1 MISLLLFI
9 FSLSLLII
17 THELGHFW
25 AARRK
30 GVLVEEFGLG
40 YPPRAWGKKIGET
53 IYSLNW
59 LPLGGFVRI
68 LGEVEYGEKVPEKFK
83 KRSLSEQ
90 SLATRLMVTLS
101 GVGMNL
107 IVGILIFC
115 LVYSFLGIPRKSDK
129 VKIIEV
135 TSGSPAAE
143 AGLQS
148 QDLILKVEEDGQ
160 AQEIKEMEA
169 LIDYSKEKAGKKV
182 SLLVEREGEDGFW
195 VEVVLRENPPEG
207 EGSLGVIISQTEI
220 YKPPLWQR
228 PFWGIKEGFSE
239 AYFWGKTIAVGVGET
254 LLNLAKGKKPE
265 NIAGPVGIYQAT
277 STIRKQSGN
286 WAVLHFFGVL
296 SVNLAVV
303 NLLPF
308 PALDGSR
315 FWFLIWEGITKRK
328 PNPKIEYW
336 FSQIGMILL
345 ILLLAL
351 ITFSDIR
358 RLRGGI

>member
-1 MISLLLFI
+1 MISLLIFI
-9 FSLSLLII
+9 LSLSLLII
-17 THELGHFW
+17 AHELGHFW

-40 YPPRAWGKKIGET
+40 YPPRVWGKKIGET

-59 LPLGGFVRI
+59 LPLGGFVKI
-68 LGEVEYGEKVPEKFK
+68 LGEVDYGQKIPEKLK
-83 KRSLSEQ
+83 KRALSNQ
-90 SLATRLMVTLS
+90 SLKTRISVTLS

-115 LVYSFLGIPRKSDK
+115 LVYSFLGVPRKSDR

-135 TSGSPAAE
+135 SQSSPAE
-143 AGLQS
+143 EVGLQN
-148 QDLILKVEEDGQ
+148 QDKILVAQIEGQ
-160 AQEIKEMEA
+160 IQEIKEMED
-169 LIDYSKEKAGKKV
+169 LIDFSKSKAGSEV
-182 SLLVEREGEDGFW
+182 SLLIQREGEDKFW
-195 VEVVLRENPPEG
+195 VEITPRKDPPEDQG
-207 EGSLGVIISQTEI
+207 ALGVIISQTEI

-239 AYFWGKTIAVGVGET
+239 AYFWGKTIVVGIGET
-254 LLNLAKGKKPE
+254 LIGLTKGRTPK

-277 STIRKQSGN
+277 STIQKQSGT
-286 WAVLHFFGVL
+286 WAVIHFFGVL

-315 FWFLIWEGITKRK
+315 FWFLVWEGITKKK
-328 PNPKIEYW
+328 PNPKVEYW
-336 FSQIGMILL
+336 FSQIGMIFL
-345 ILLLAL
+345 ILLLIL
-351 ITFSDIR
+351 ITFSDVR
-358 RLRGGI
+358 RLKSGF

>member
-1 MISLLLFI
+1 MVSLLLFI

-17 THELGHFW
+17 AHELGHFW

-30 GVLVEEFGLG
+30 GILVEEFGLG
-40 YPPRAWGKKIGET
+40 YPPRIWGKKIGET

-68 LGEVEYGEKVPEKFK
+68 LGEVEYGQKVPLKLK
-83 KRSLSEQ
+83 KRSLAAQ
-90 SLATRLMVTLS
+90 SLKDRMLVTLS

-107 IVGILIFC
+107 IVGVLIFC
-115 LVYSFLGIPRKSDK
+115 LVYSFLGVPRKSDQ
-129 VKIIEV
+129 VRVMEV
-135 TSGSPAAE
+135 ASGSPAQE

-148 QDLILKVEEDGQ
+148 QDKVLQIQKDGEI
-160 AQEIKEMEA
+160 QEVKEMEF
-169 LIDYSKEKAGKKV
+169 LIKFSREKAGREIF
-182 SLLVEREGEDGFW
+182 LLIEREGEDKFW
-195 VEVVLRENPPEG
+195 VKVVPRENPPEN
-207 EGSLGVIISQTEI
+207 EGALGVVISQSEI

-239 AYFWGKTIAVGVGET
+239 AYFWGKTIVLGVGET
-254 LLNLAKGKKPE
+254 LISLARGKTPE

-277 STIRKQSGN
+277 SAIRKQSGN
-286 WAVLHFFGVL
+286 WAVIHFFGVL
-296 SVNLAVV
+296 SVNLAIV

-315 FWFLIWEGITKRK
+315 FWFLIWEAVARKK

-336 FSQIGMILL
+336 LSQVGMIFL

-358 RLRGGI
+358 RLRSGI